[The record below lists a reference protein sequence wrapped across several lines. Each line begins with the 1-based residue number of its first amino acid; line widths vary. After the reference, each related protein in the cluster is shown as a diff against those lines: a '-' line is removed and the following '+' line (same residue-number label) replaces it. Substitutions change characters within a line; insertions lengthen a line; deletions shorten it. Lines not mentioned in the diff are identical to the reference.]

1 MNIIIKKGQEVIK
14 EVIYQEKITFGRH
27 TNNRI
32 QLKGF
37 MISKHHAQLTK
48 NGTSFELEDL
58 NSMTGT
64 YVNGERVMKT
74 IIRDQDIIRI
84 NDYELHVN
92 FPEEQIHKQSK
103 EKFNLADQDIPVLK
117 TPANTQSLTVFQGH
131 KNPSGLFDAARKRVH
146 QAVLQAFDLRR
157 ISIDADMSDDLKN
170 KTKTIIQ
177 ESIELQA
184 EAFDKAID
192 LDKLSKAVYYDIC
205 GLGPLEILLQDDSV
219 SEIMVNSPKEI
230 FIEKNGRILNS
241 GLTFANDAA
250 VLAVIDRIISP
261 IGRRIDESSPMVDAR
276 LKDGSR
282 VNAIIPP
289 LAIKGP
295 CITIRK
301 FPKHKLNINDLIDFN
316 SMSSAMAHFLSSA
329 VKHGQN
335 IIVSGGTGT
344 GKTTLLNVLSNIIP
358 NHERVITIEDA
369 AELQLNQPDLV
380 ALEAKPANAEGKG
393 AVEIRDLVKNALR
406 MRPNRIVVGECRGKE
421 ALDMLQAM
429 NTGHEGSLTTLHA
442 NTPRDALSRLE
453 VMSLMAGIDLPITS
467 IREQISSAI
476 QLVVQQSRFPCGARK
491 VTYISEIVGM
501 EAGIIQLQDL
511 FRFKSTGRDENGKV
525 KGHFIATGNLPQFY
539 EALVANG
546 EAVDKTL
553 FNQGHIA

>member
-1 MNIIIKKGQEVIK
+1 MSNEIKQQTK
-14 EVIYQEKITFGRH
+14 ELILEI
-27 TNNRI
+27 
-32 QLKGF
+32 LK
-37 MISKHHAQLTK
+37 TK
-48 NGTSFELEDL
+48 LDL
-58 NSMTGT
+58 
-64 YVNGERVMKT
+64 
-74 IIRDQDIIRI
+74 
-84 NDYELHVN
+84 
-92 FPEEQIHKQSK
+92 FPESV
-103 EKFNLADQDIPVLK
+103 DI
-117 TPANTQSLTVFQGH
+117 N
-131 KNPSGLFDAARKRVH
+131 R
-146 QAVLQAFDLRR
+146 
-157 ISIDADMSDDLKN
+157 
-170 KTKTIIQ
+170 
-177 ESIELQA
+177 
-184 EAFDKAID
+184 
-192 LDKLSKAVYYDIC
+192 LSKAVFYDIC
-205 GLGPLEILLQDDSV
+205 GLGPLEILLEDESV

-230 FIEKNGRILNS
+230 FIEKNGRIVNS

-301 FPKHKLNINDLIDFN
+301 FPKHKLNIQDLIDFN
-316 SMSSAMAHFLSSA
+316 SMNSAMAHFLASA
-329 VKHGQN
+329 VEHGQN

-380 ALEAKPANAEGKG
+380 ALEAKPANAEGQG

-429 NTGHEGSLTTLHA
+429 NTGHEGSLTTMHA

-476 QLVVQQSRFPCGARK
+476 QLIVQQSRFPCGARK
-491 VTYISEIVGM
+491 ITYISEIVGM

-511 FRFKSTGRDENGKV
+511 FRFKATGRDENGKV
-525 KGHFIATGNLPQFY
+525 QGHFEATGNLPQFY
-539 EALVANG
+539 ETLAANG
-546 EAVDKTL
+546 ESIDKTL
-553 FNQGHIA
+553 FHVDNQACAGDF